1 MLLNGK
7 QKSVGIKKEKK
18 NILQRLRK
26 KKIPD
31 ICSNAYTCF
40 HKTERCLNYFLRKIV
55 RRNSG
60 ALSKDICCTTVRFQ
74 AQLPRSKTY
83 YFDLNA
89 LVNAITPIIPPFSFR
104 LALNS
109 FNLSKN
115 VWSILSRLAPLP

>member
-18 NILQRLRK
+18 TSYKDYEKQ
-26 KKIPD
+26 KIPD

-55 RRNSG
+55 RRNCG
-60 ALSKDICCTTVRFQ
+60 ALSKDICFTTVRFQ